1 MLRLVALLIL
11 PVGLLAQSAPAP
23 ALIPRP
29 ASYQAAEGV
38 FALADGTRIAF
49 AEGIPAFQ
57 ATYLAEHLKAS
68 TGIAPKPDTAPG
80 GKGEIA
86 LRLDPAL
93 AKGYRLRV
101 TAGGA
106 VIEGKDAEAT
116 FHGAQTLIQLAAL
129 SGGKVA
135 GCEILD
141 HARLGWRGLML
152 DSSRHFQT
160 VAEIKVL
167 LDQMALHKMNVF
179 HWHLTDDQG
188 WRIEIKSRPKLTE
201 VGAWRVPRE
210 GIWWFRP
217 GPQRGEKATYG
228 GFYTQEQVREVVAH
242 ATARHITVMPEIDVP
257 GHSLAI
263 LAAYPELSTTGGPFQ
278 VNPGSK
284 FYGTIENTLD
294 PSNPETFR
302 FLEDVFSEVAPL
314 FTSPFI
320 HMGGD
325 ECTKVFW
332 KKSPKVQAFMKAQGI
347 KDESELQS
355 WFVRKTEAIIR
366 SKGKR
371 LMGWDEILEGGL
383 AEGASVMSWQG
394 KAGGIAAARMGRDV
408 VMSPSPGYYLDLYQ
422 GHPEIEPPTYGM
434 ARLRDTYLLDPSLPR
449 EIDPAR
455 LLGVQGNIWTEE
467 IPNFRHLQYMTW
479 PRAWAIAEEGWSPA
493 LDPKARQDGWPGF
506 VARVERQFAVFDRR
520 GWHYAR
526 SIYDPAMSLS
536 KDGKTLTL
544 TAEIPGLDI
553 HYCFDDTEPD
563 ATYPKATGPLAVPA
577 GADAVRTRTY
587 RDGQPVGRLTWVRL
601 QHINRGKRVP

>member
-1 MLRLVALLIL
+1 MTRLAALLLL
-11 PVGLLAQSAPAP
+11 PLAALARAPADP
-23 ALIPRP
+23 ALLPRP
-29 ASYQAAEGV
+29 VVYQAAAGSLSLCPE
-38 FALADGTRIAF
+38 TRITF
-49 AEGIPAFQ
+49 AKEIPAFQ
-57 ATYLAEHLKAS
+57 AAYLAENLRAA
-68 TGIAPKPDTAPG
+68 TGVAVATGQAPG
-80 GKGEIA
+80 GKGAIT
-86 LRLDPAL
+86 LRLEPSL

-101 TAGGA
+101 SEGSAT
-106 VIEGKDAEAT
+106 IEGRDTEAV
-116 FHGAQTLIQLAAL
+116 FHGAQTLIQLAGL
-129 SGGKVA
+129 GGGKVA

-141 HARLGWRGLML
+141 HARFGWRGLML

-160 VAEIKVL
+160 VEEIKVL
-167 LDQMALHKMNVF
+167 LDQMALHKLNVF

-217 GPQRGEKATYG
+217 GPQKGEKATYG
-228 GFYTQEQVREVVAH
+228 GYYTQEQVREVVAY

-302 FLEDVFSEVAPL
+302 FLEEVFSEVAPL

-332 KKSPKVQAFMKAQGI
+332 KKSPKVRAFMREKGI

-355 WFVRKTEAIIR
+355 WFVRQTEAIIR

-394 KAGGIAAARMGRDV
+394 KNGGIAAARMGRDV
-408 VMSPSPGYYLDLYQ
+408 VMSPSPAYYLDLYQ

-434 ARLRDTYLLDPSLPR
+434 ARLRDSFLFDPSLPKDIPG
-449 EIDPAR
+449 ER
-455 LLGVQGNIWTEE
+455 LLGIQGNIWTEE

-479 PRAWAIAEEGWSPA
+479 PRAWAIAEEAWSPA
-493 LDPKARQDGWPGF
+493 LDAKAKLAAWPGF
-506 VARVERQFAVFDRR
+506 VARVERQFGLFDRR

-526 SIYDPAMSLS
+526 SMYDPAMSLS

-563 ATYPKATGPLAVPA
+563 ATYPKAAGPIAVPL

-587 RDGQPVGRLTWVRL
+587 RDGEPVGRLTWVRL
-601 QHINRGKRVP
+601 QHISRGKRVP

>member
-1 MLRLVALLIL
+1 MPRLAALLLL
-11 PVGLLAQSAPAP
+11 PLGLLAQASTEP
-23 ALIPRP
+23 ALLPRP
-29 ASYQAAEGV
+29 VSYQAAAGSLTLSP
-38 FALADGTRIAF
+38 ATRVAF
-49 AEGIPAFQ
+49 AKDVPAFH
-57 ATYLAEHLKAS
+57 AAYLAEHLRAA
-68 TGIAPKPDTAPG
+68 TGVAVGADDAPG
-80 GKGEIA
+80 GKGAIS
-86 LRLDPAL
+86 LRLEPSL

-101 TAGGA
+101 GAGSA
-106 VIEGKDAEAT
+106 LVEGKDAEAV
-116 FHGAQTLIQLAAL
+116 FHGVQTLIQLAAL
-129 SGGKVA
+129 GGGKVA
-135 GCEILD
+135 GCEIAD
-141 HARLGWRGLML
+141 HARFGWRGLML

-188 WRIEIKSRPKLTE
+188 WRIEIKSRPRLTE

-217 GPQRGEKATYG
+217 GPQKDEKATYG
-228 GFYTQEQVREVVAH
+228 GFYTQEQIKEVVAY
-242 ATARHITVMPEIDVP
+242 ATARHIVVMPEIDVP

-332 KKSPKVQAFMKAQGI
+332 KRSPKVQAFMREKGL
-347 KDESELQS
+347 KDEGELQS
-355 WFVRKTEAIIR
+355 WFVRQTEAIIR
-366 SKGKR
+366 AKGKR

-394 KAGGIAAARMGRDV
+394 KGGGIAAARMGRDV
-408 VMSPSPGYYLDLYQ
+408 VMSPSPAYYLDLYQ

-434 ARLRDTYLLDPSLPR
+434 ARLRDSFLFDPTLPR
-449 EIDPAR
+449 EIDSAR
-455 LLGVQGNIWTEE
+455 LLGIQGTIWTEE

-479 PRAWAIAEEGWSPA
+479 PRAWAIAEEAWSPE
-493 LDPKARQDGWPGF
+493 LDAKAKLAAWPGF
-506 VARVERQFAVFDRR
+506 VRRVERQFGVFDRR

-563 ATYPKATGPLAVPA
+563 ATYPKATGPLAVPV

-601 QHINRGKRVP
+601 QHVNREKRVP

>member
-1 MLRLVALLIL
+1 MTRLLLLLLLPALAA
-11 PVGLLAQSAPAP
+11 AQAETD
-23 ALIPRP
+23 LIPRP
-29 ASYQAAEGV
+29 VSHRPAPGE
-38 FALADGTRIAF
+38 FAFGPETRIAF
-49 AEGIPAFQ
+49 GEGVPPFQ
-57 ATYLAEHLKAS
+57 AANLAAQVAA
-68 TGIAPKPDTAPG
+68 GVGVAPRADAEAG
-80 GKGEIA
+80 GKGEVT
-86 LRLDPAL
+86 LRIEPTLP
-93 AKGYRLRV
+93 KGYRLRV
-101 TAGGA
+101 SPRE
-106 VIEGKDAEAT
+106 VLVEGRDAEAV
-116 FHGAQTLIQLAAL
+116 FHGTQTLAQLAGL
-129 SGGKVA
+129 HA
-135 GCEILD
+135 GRVPACEILD
-141 HARLGWRGLML
+141 HARFGWRGLML

-160 VAEIKVL
+160 VAEVKAL
-167 LDQMALHKMNVF
+167 LDQMALLKLNVF

-188 WRIEIKSRPKLTE
+188 WRIEIKSRPRLTE

-217 GPQRGEKATYG
+217 GPQKGEKATYG
-228 GFYTQEQVREVVAH
+228 GFYTQEQVREVVAY
-242 ATARHITVMPEIDVP
+242 AAARHITVMPEIDVP

-314 FTSPFI
+314 FPSPFI

-325 ECTKVFW
+325 ECAKVFW
-332 KKSPKVQAFMKAQGI
+332 KRSPKVQAFMREKGI
-347 KDESELQS
+347 KDEHELQS
-355 WFVRKTEAIIR
+355 WFVRRTEAIIR

-408 VMSPSPGYYLDLYQ
+408 VMSPSPAYYLDLYQ
-422 GHPEIEPPTYGM
+422 GHPELEPTTYGM
-434 ARLRDTYLLDPSLPR
+434 ARLRDTFLFDPTLPR
-449 EIDPAR
+449 EVDAAR
-455 LLGVQGNIWTEE
+455 LLGIQGNVWTEE

-479 PRAWAIAEEGWSPA
+479 PRGWAIAEEAWSPA
-493 LDPKARQDGWPGF
+493 LDPKAKLAAWPGF
-506 VARVERQFAVFDRR
+506 VRRVERHFALYDRR
-520 GWHYAR
+520 GWRYAR
-526 SIYDPAMSLS
+526 SIYDPAMGLS
-536 KDGKTLTL
+536 KDGRTLTL

-563 ATYPKATGPLAVPA
+563 ATYPKATGPLAVPV

-601 QHINRGKRVP
+601 QHISRDKRAP